1 MQSIGRP
8 ITLDVSALLFG
19 VFAAGRG
26 SSRPKPAKKG
36 SMRILLTLTQLGVT
50 LAAAV
55 AGANASAQTILTV
68 STWLPH
74 AHTVSETQ
82 RNGASNVDIRRRM
95 R

>member
-1 MQSIGRP
+1 
-8 ITLDVSALLFG
+8 
-19 VFAAGRG
+19 
-26 SSRPKPAKKG
+26 
-36 SMRILLTLTQLGVT
+36 MRILLTLTQLGVT

-82 RNGASNVDIRRRM
+82 KEWCELLHK
-95 R
+95 